1 VAKDRTIRSR
11 SHIGSRIALEVHPGS
26 PSVGG
31 SSKRDGT
38 SKKKDSCSAW
48 RPSGRCVDRRYGTRP
63 AERTLLGQ
71 GMPSSSAGG
80 PAILR
85 RVRRPMPKSLGFRL
99 QFGLRIKR
107 RAGAPGYL
115 STATLLVASGFH
127 LGIRGSVE
135 DVSVGVLPEIV
146 SALLGYSPK
155 VSRCVPPFGSAST
168 L

>member
-1 VAKDRTIRSR
+1 MNTRLLRIGDHQIPFIFAKVTSLIKF
-11 SHIGSRIALEVHPGS
+11 ALAFP
-26 PSVGG
+26 
-31 SSKRDGT
+31 RC
-38 SKKKDSCSAW
+38 KKA
-48 RPSGRCVDRRYGTRP
+48 R
-63 AERTLLGQ
+63 
-71 GMPSSSAGG
+71 MPT
-80 PAILR
+80 
-85 RVRRPMPKSLGFRL
+85 SLGFRL

-127 LGIRGSVE
+127 LGIQGSVE

>member
-1 VAKDRTIRSR
+1 LF
-11 SHIGSRIALEVHPGS
+11 GSRPAEAVGISSRVWQRIERSVAVAISAQESHSRCIQARLRLVGPASAMAPAKKRTPAAPGAQVVAALTE
-26 PSVGG
+26 
-31 SSKRDGT
+31 GT
-38 SKKKDSCSAW
+38 APDN
-48 RPSGRCVDRRYGTRP
+48 

-115 STATLLVASGFH
+115 RTATLLVASGFH
-127 LGIRGSVE
+127 LG
-135 DVSVGVLPEIV
+135 D
-146 SALLGYSPK
+146 
-155 VSRCVPPFGSAST
+155 SRFG
-168 L
+168 